1 MFTFIILLFFSMFK
15 NSPGIRGTEFTLN
28 YSESRN
34 QLEKLLSLEK
44 WNVFP
49 ASELSVSTEGTMKV
63 RRRKKKLVK
72 KISKNLN
79 E

>member
-1 MFTFIILLFFSMFK
+1 MVK
-15 NSPGIRGTEFTLN
+15 NSPGIRGTEFTFN

-44 WNVFP
+44 WNGFP
-49 ASELSVSTEGTMKV
+49 ASELSVFTEGTMKV
-63 RRRKKKLVK
+63 RRREKKLVR
-72 KISKNLN
+72 KISGNSN

>member
-34 QLEKLLSLEK
+34 QLEKLLSFEK
-44 WNVFP
+44 WNGFS
-49 ASELSVSTEGTMKV
+49 ASELCFH
-63 RRRKKKLVK
+63 
-72 KISKNLN
+72 
-79 E
+79 